1 MDLISLYYF
10 SELAK
15 DLHMTRTANRLFIS
29 QQTLSNH
36 IKRLEDSLDVQL
48 FQRKP
53 TFQLT
58 YAGEQVLAFANVVN
72 SEYANLKDIL
82 SDISQQER
90 GVVRFGASYLRM
102 NTCLPDILPEFSARY
117 PHVELRLTEANSP
130 SLEPMVLSGE
140 LDYAI
145 VISEQSDNPTLVH
158 QHLLH
163 EPVYLCVADSLL
175 RQCYGDKTDEMKKK
189 AAQGVSVTDF
199 AELPFCLH
207 SNRLGR
213 HILNCFEAAGITPN
227 TYIMSS
233 DTQISLTMCM
243 QRMAACFVTQMRLIK
258 QQNELPEDINLFPL
272 WSNGQPM
279 TQHLTL
285 VYRKDRYLSHYS
297 KFFLELISRYFADI
311 EQMRIDHIV

>member
-53 TFQLT
+53 VFQLT
-58 YAGEQVLAFANVVN
+58 YAGEKVLSFANVVN
-72 SEYANLKDIL
+72 SEYANLKDLL
-82 SDISQQER
+82 SDIGQQER
-90 GVVRFGASYLRM
+90 GVIRFGASYLRM
-102 NTCLPDILPEFSARY
+102 NTCLPDILPEFSGRY

-130 SLEPMVLSGE
+130 SLEPMVMSGE
-140 LDYAI
+140 LDFAI
-145 VISEQSDNPTLVH
+145 VISEQDNPSLFH

-175 RQCYGDKTDEMKKK
+175 RQYYGEKTDEMKFR
-189 AAQGVSVTDF
+189 AAHGVSVTDF
-199 AELPFCLH
+199 SKLPFCLH

-213 HILNCFEAAGITPN
+213 HILNCFDAAGVVPN

-243 QRMAACFVTQMRLIK
+243 QRRAACFVTQMRLI
-258 QQNELPEDINLFPL
+258 QQQDELPEDINLFPL
-272 WSNGQPM
+272 YSNGQPM

-285 VYRKDRYLSHYS
+285 VYRKDRYLSRYS
-297 KFFLELISRYFADI
+297 KLFLDLIIKYFSDI
-311 EQMRIDHIV
+311 EQVRMEHTV